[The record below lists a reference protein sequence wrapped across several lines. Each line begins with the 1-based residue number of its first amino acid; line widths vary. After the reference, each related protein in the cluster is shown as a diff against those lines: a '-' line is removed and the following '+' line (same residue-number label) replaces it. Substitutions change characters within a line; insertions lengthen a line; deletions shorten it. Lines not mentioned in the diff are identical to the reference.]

1 MSFVVSILRGS
12 LLVAAA
18 YPARAPTFLR
28 SFTTSTG
35 CCKGNTR
42 RPRIAA
48 SGSAAPS
55 EKSKARRDSARQ
67 MLANTNRT
75 RWEENNAR
83 LAELRGKLPTTN
95 VYLAANFE
103 PKLFSLTDAIECLRE
118 AAEPDM
124 FDCLQNPLRA
134 KFTLNMQT
142 KKKTKFIPKFEA
154 HLVLPHL
161 LDFMPKR
168 RVIALCQDKDDVGL
182 ILEAGAIHAGGAELF
197 SRLEHGTFHWEEYD
211 TVVAHPD
218 WATAITKLRHVLK
231 DRLPTVKNGRLG
243 ENVIDLVNTFSN
255 GVSIESS
262 SLDGV
267 PEINFL
273 DVIVGQL
280 AWDIE
285 HLSANLK
292 AYFEILEL
300 QKSSRISG
308 DFVIGVELY
317 CPPTGERFSLDCGP
331 FVVKVRKQDTSP
343 RLTVESD
350 DVTEQGAS
358 VLDHMS
364 ELDKIAQLS
373 T

>member
-1 MSFVVSILRGS
+1 MSLASSLLRGS
-12 LLVAAA
+12 LYVAAA
-18 YPARAPTFLR
+18 YSARATTSLR
-28 SFTTSTG
+28 SFTTSTR

-48 SGSAAPS
+48 PGSAAPS
-55 EKSKARRDSARQ
+55 EKSKARRDSVRQ
-67 MLANTNRT
+67 MLANTNRAK
-75 RWEENNAR
+75 WEENNAR
-83 LAELRGKLPTTN
+83 MVELRGKLPTTN

-142 KKKTKFIPKFEA
+142 KKKTKFVPKFEA
-154 HLVLPHL
+154 HLMLPHL

-182 ILEAGAIHAGGAELF
+182 ILEAGAVHAGGAELF
-197 SRLEHGTFHWEEYD
+197 SRLEHGAFHWEEYD

-243 ENVIDLVNTFSN
+243 ENLIDLVTTFSN

-267 PEINFL
+267 PEIAFL

-280 AWDIE
+280 AWDIDY
-285 HLSANLK
+285 LSANLK
-292 AYFEILEL
+292 AYFETLEL

-331 FVVKVRKQDTSP
+331 FVVKVTTQDAP
-343 RLTVESD
+343 PPQTVEPD
-350 DVTEQGAS
+350 YATEQGAP
-358 VLDHMS
+358 VLDHMA
-364 ELDKIAQLS
+364 ELDKISQLS

>member
-1 MSFVVSILRGS
+1 MSFALSILRGS
-12 LLVAAA
+12 LSIAAA
-18 YPARAPTFLR
+18 YPARATTSFR
-28 SFTTSTG
+28 SFTTSTR
-35 CCKGNTR
+35 CSKGNTR

-67 MLANTNRT
+67 MLANTNRA

-83 LAELRGKLPTTN
+83 LIELRGKLPTTN

-134 KFTLNMQT
+134 KMMSVLSWKPVLSTPVG
-142 KKKTKFIPKFEA
+142 PK
-154 HLVLPHL
+154 
-161 LDFMPKR
+161 
-168 RVIALCQDKDDVGL
+168 
-182 ILEAGAIHAGGAELF
+182 LF
-197 SRLEHGTFHWEEYD
+197 SRLEHGAFHWEEYD

-267 PEINFL
+267 PEIAFL

-280 AWDIE
+280 AWDVE
-285 HLSANLK
+285 HLYANLK

-331 FVVKVRKQDTSP
+331 FVAKVKTQDSSP
-343 RLTVESD
+343 RLTVEPD
-350 DVTEQGAS
+350 NATEQGTP
-358 VLDHMS
+358 VLDHAT